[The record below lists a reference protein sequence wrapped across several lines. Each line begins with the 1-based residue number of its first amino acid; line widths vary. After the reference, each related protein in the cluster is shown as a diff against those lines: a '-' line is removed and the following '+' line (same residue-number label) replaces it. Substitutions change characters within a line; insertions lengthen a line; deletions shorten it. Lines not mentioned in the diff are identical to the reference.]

1 MLSLNQINA
10 LIPKSLRNSYNLD
23 TDEKFAAFLANC
35 DWESRG
41 FSKFI
46 ESTNYTTVDRL
57 LAVFPKYFALEAT
70 GSKLKA
76 SKYINSPSG
85 LANVVYANRMGNGDT
100 NSGDGFK
107 YRGRGAIQLTG
118 KTNYALCGRDT
129 GLDLVNNPDL
139 LLDSRNAILS
149 ALWFWRSK
157 RIDLVN
163 PNDLSAIRRL
173 VNGNPNDAVMTV
185 KSLYQKYVKVL
196 KGE

>member
-1 MLSLNQINA
+1 
-10 LIPKSLRNSYNLD
+10 
-23 TDEKFAAFLANC
+23 
-35 DWESRG
+35 
-41 FSKFI
+41 
-46 ESTNYTTVDRL
+46 
-57 LAVFPKYFALEAT
+57 
-70 GSKLKA
+70 
-76 SKYINSPSG
+76 
-85 LANVVYANRMGNGDT
+85 MGNGDT